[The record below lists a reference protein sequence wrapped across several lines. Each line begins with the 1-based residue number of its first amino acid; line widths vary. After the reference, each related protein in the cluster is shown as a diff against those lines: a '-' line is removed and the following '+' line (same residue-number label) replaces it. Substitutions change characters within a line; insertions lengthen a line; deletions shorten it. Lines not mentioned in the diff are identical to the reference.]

1 MDFGSI
7 RDSCLFEQM
16 ACSSEL
22 QEIVSCVPKL
32 VVLNRTS
39 RVTLLLKLQ
48 SSNTPR
54 PAGYMINITGIAS
67 ISFSLIILLHILS
80 PYFFIISQRN
90 EGLLEGSYPGTVHGD
105 GPE

>member
-7 RDSCLFEQM
+7 RDSCLIEQM
-16 ACSSEL
+16 ACSSVL

-48 SSNTPR
+48 SSNIH
-54 PAGYMINITGIAS
+54 YWKWFHEID
-67 ISFSLIILLHILS
+67 
-80 PYFFIISQRN
+80 
-90 EGLLEGSYPGTVHGD
+90 LEADDAVYCHDSHVV
-105 GPE
+105 